1 MLSAATLS
9 NSVRQF
15 PRQQPMGIYDCISHT
30 IGNTPMV
37 KLTRLMNDCG
47 CVGNIIGKIESFN
60 PMSSIKD
67 RPAKAM
73 IDALLASSDFNCNTQ
88 IIEATSGN
96 NGVSC
101 AWLCAI
107 YQIPLTIV
115 IPEHMSIERQKMIK
129 HFGANVITTPKHLG
143 TKGAIDHASELVKE
157 TPHAVMLDQFANQA
171 NPFCHGATTA
181 EEILRDTQADIDV
194 VIAGVGTGGTITGLG
209 SALKQAIPNLEVIAV
224 EPASCPVLSEGIKG
238 VHKIQGL
245 SSGHIPDV
253 LDLSIIDKVETV
265 SDQDAIRF
273 AQLLARK
280 EGLAMGISSGAAAC
294 VATRVASDPKYLNKN
309 IVVILA
315 DTAERYYSTEL
326 FE

>member
-1 MLSAATLS
+1 MRNAT
-9 NSVRQF
+9 NMIANDF
-15 PRQQPMGIYDCISHT
+15 NNTTAKIYDCISDT
-30 IGNTPMV
+30 IGNTPLV
-37 KLTRLMNDCG
+37 RLLRISETELF
-47 CVGNIIGKIESFN
+47 GNLLAKVECFN

-73 IDALLASSDFNCNTQ
+73 IDALVSSKHFTSDTH
-88 IIEATSGN
+88 IIEPTSGN

-129 HFGANVITTPKHLG
+129 HFGANVVTTPKALG
-143 TKGAIDHASELVKE
+143 TKGSIDHAKKLVE
-157 TPHAVMLDQFANQA
+157 SMPNAVMLNQFANEE
-171 NPFCHGATTA
+171 NPRCHAYTTA
-181 EEILRDTQADIDV
+181 QELIRDTQGNIDV
-194 VIAGVGTGGTITGLG
+194 LVAGVGTGGTITGIG
-209 SALKQAIPNLEVIAV
+209 SVLKAEVPNVEIVAV
-224 EPASCPVLSEGIKG
+224 EPEGCPVLSKGFSG

-245 SSGHIPDV
+245 SSGHVPDV
-253 LDLSIIDKVETV
+253 LNQKVIDQIVTVKDET
-265 SDQDAIRF
+265 ALEYGR
-273 AQLLARK
+273 LLARK
-280 EGLAMGISSGAAAC
+280 EGIAVGISSGATVYVGCQLAKQ
-294 VATRVASDPKYLNKN
+294 PKYHNKN